1 MQCVSGSRQG
11 RGQSDHWLLWLA
23 TGTWNISSLVGKEP
37 EVACEVEIPKK
48 KQSNNDISGKKR

>member
-11 RGQSDHWLLWLA
+11 RGQSDHWLLSLA

-37 EVACEVEIPKK
+37 EVAREVEIPKK

>member
-11 RGQSDHWLLWLA
+11 GGQSDHWLLRLA
-23 TGTWNISSLVGKEP
+23 TGTWNITSLVGKEP
-37 EVACEVEIPKK
+37 EVAREVEIPKK

>member
-11 RGQSDHWLLWLA
+11 RGQSDHWLLRLA

-37 EVACEVEIPKK
+37 EVAREVEIPKK